1 MKTKTQHSFISL
13 FLVISFLLVTFFS
26 CNLLFSQN
34 VFALEDKSPYTD
46 KMSVRIGG
54 DWYPITPSYS
64 SVRLDEA
71 LKEWLLW
78 SASGLSNKTT
88 TDNISVLLA
97 AHNVPYGALIFNASE
112 VLFQDK
118 EGHQKV
124 YVFNHQSDVM
134 SWDGKGGGM
143 TDWEIE
149 LSNGYPGDILAF
161 QTCVS
166 SNGDYVIRFYTPK
179 SSSESASN
187 ASFASFESAS
197 SSSIEGSQEE
207 IKNERNQN
215 PLQIETMFSWQEAN
229 SKISYK
235 AEASASTI
243 ITIEPIF

>member
-1 MKTKTQHSFISL
+1 MKTKTQHFFISL
-13 FLVISFLLVTFFS
+13 FLVMSFLLATFFS
-26 CNLLFSQN
+26 CNLLSSQKA
-34 VFALEDKSPYTD
+34 FALEDKSPYVD
-46 KMSVRIGG
+46 KMSVRIQG

-78 SASGLSNKTT
+78 SASGISNKTT

-124 YVFNHQSDVM
+124 YSFNHQSDVM
-134 SWDGKGGGM
+134 SWDAKGGAM
-143 TDWEIE
+143 SSWEIE
-149 LSNGYPGDILAF
+149 LSNGRSGDVLAF

-179 SSSESASN
+179 SSLESTSN
-187 ASFASFESAS
+187 SSFETAS
-197 SSSIEGSQEE
+197 SSSIEGSQKE
-207 IKNERNQN
+207 IKNERNQK
-215 PLQIETMFSWQEAN
+215 PIQIETMFSWQEHN
-229 SKISYK
+229 SQIRYQGD
-235 AEASASTI
+235 APASTI
-243 ITIEPIF
+243 IAIEPIF